1 MFMLVKHGQF
11 FSLSDVDLNSRPV
24 QLLGA
29 QKKIAAGFSSA
40 TQRRHTGFIVQSE
53 LLAQTPSEYQL
64 KVQRTVGAKCV
75 LAARMDLERQRRD
88 GASHC

>member
-1 MFMLVKHGQF
+1 MIT
-11 FSLSDVDLNSRPV
+11 

-29 QKKIAAGFSSA
+29 QRKIAAGFSSA
-40 TQRRHTGFIVQSE
+40 SQRRHTGFIFQSD
-53 LLAQTPSEYQL
+53 LVSQTPPEYQL

-88 GASHC
+88 GSFLNDYTMREIYSNAGL

>member
-1 MFMLVKHGQF
+1 MIT
-11 FSLSDVDLNSRPV
+11 

-29 QKKIAAGFSSA
+29 QRKIAAGFSSA
-40 TQRRHTGFIVQSE
+40 SQRRHTGFIFQSD
-53 LLAQTPSEYQL
+53 LVSQTPPEYQL

-88 GASHC
+88 GSFLNDYTMWQIYSNAGL